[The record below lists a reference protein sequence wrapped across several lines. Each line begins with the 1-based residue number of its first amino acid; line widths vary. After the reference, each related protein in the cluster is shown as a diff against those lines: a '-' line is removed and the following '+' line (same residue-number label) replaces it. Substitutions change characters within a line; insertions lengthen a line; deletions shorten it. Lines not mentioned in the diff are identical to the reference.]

1 MLSKKIVVI
10 GGGTGTFTVLSGL
23 KKISRLKSFVHL
35 DISVIVSMMDSGG
48 SNRVIRDEFGLLPTS
63 DIRQC
68 ILALASNNSDKT
80 IRELF
85 NYRYTQGTG
94 ISGMT
99 FGNLFMA
106 ALTDILKSQDKAIE
120 ETCRILDVKGKI
132 IPVTFDNSQLVATYD
147 NGIQVLGEHFI
158 DEPSKKT
165 IYHKIIN
172 LEIFPAAKI
181 NPDVSRTIKEA
192 DLIILGP
199 GDLYTSILCNIVVD
213 GMANK
218 IVKSKAKKLYIA
230 NLMTR
235 FGQTD
240 GFGLKEHIEEVEKY
254 LGKDSIDYCLFNN
267 PNNISRKAIKWYK
280 DNDVEPVK
288 NNYTGKIKI
297 KTKDLASDTFYVVTT
312 ESQKNNK
319 SDKLTRSLIRHDSSK
334 LAKAIVQLL

>member
-1 MLSKKIVVI
+1 MELKNKRKKIVVI
-10 GGGTGTFTVLSGL
+10 GGGTGTFTVLLGL
-23 KKISRLKSFVHL
+23 KQIPNL

-68 ILALASNNSDKT
+68 ILALSSDNT
-80 IRELF
+80 DEVIRRLF

-106 ALTDILKSQDKAIE
+106 ALTDILKSQKKAIE
-120 ETCRILDVKGKI
+120 ETSRILDVSGKV
-132 IPVTFDNSQLVATYD
+132 IPVTFDNSQLIATYD

-165 IYHKIIN
+165 IYHKITN
-172 LEIFPAAKI
+172 LEVFPSAKI
-181 NPDVSRTIKEA
+181 NSDASKAIVEA

-213 GMANK
+213 GMAK
-218 IVKSKAKKLYIA
+218 KVFKSKAKKLYIA

-240 GFGLKEHIEEVEKY
+240 GFGLKEHIEEIEKY
-254 LGKDSIDYCLFNN
+254 LGKDSLNYCLFNQTEK
-267 PNNISRKAIKWYK
+267 ISRKAIQWYK
-280 DNDVEPVK
+280 SNDVEPVID
-288 NNYTGKIKI
+288 NYKGRVRVIK
-297 KTKDLASDTFYVVTT
+297 KDLVSNKFYKQ
-312 ESQKNNK
+312 SK
-319 SDKLTRSLIRHDSSK
+319 SDKLVRSLIRHDSGK
-334 LAKAIVQLL
+334 LAKAIVKILEQ

>member
-1 MLSKKIVVI
+1 MIRKKIVVI

-23 KKISRLKSFVHL
+23 KHIPNL

-80 IRELF
+80 IRDLF

-106 ALTDILKSQDKAIE
+106 ALTDILKSQNKAIE
-120 ETCRILDVKGKI
+120 ETCRILDVKGKV

-147 NGIQVLGEHFI
+147 NGVQVLGEHFI
-158 DEPSKKT
+158 DEPNKKI
-165 IYHKIIN
+165 IYHRITN
-172 LEIFPAAKI
+172 LEVFPQAKVNPNAAKAI
-181 NPDVSRTIKEA
+181 AEA
-192 DLIILGP
+192 DLIVLGP

-213 GMANK
+213 GVAKK
-218 IVKSKAKKLYIA
+218 IAKSKAKKLYIA
-230 NLMTR
+230 NIMTR

-240 GFGLKEHIEEVEKY
+240 GFGLKEHIEEIEKY
-254 LGKDSIDYCLFNN
+254 LGNGTLDYCLFNKMDRVS
-267 PNNISRKAIKWYK
+267 PKAIKWYK
-280 DNDVEPVK
+280 DNDALPVK
-288 NNYTGKIKI
+288 NNYNGAVKVI
-297 KTKDLASDTFYVVTT
+297 TKDLVSTAYYK
-312 ESQKNNK
+312 KN
-319 SDKLTRSLIRHDSSK
+319 SADKLTRSLVRHDSSK
-334 LAKAIVQLL
+334 LAKAIIELL

>member
-1 MLSKKIVVI
+1 MISKKVVVI

-23 KKISRLKSFVHL
+23 KHIPNL

-80 IRELF
+80 IRDLF

-106 ALTDILKSQDKAIE
+106 ALTDILSSQKLAIE
-120 ETCRILDVKGKI
+120 ETCRILDVKGKV

-147 NGIQVLGEHFI
+147 NGVQVLGEHFI
-158 DEPSKKT
+158 DEPNKKT
-165 IYHKIIN
+165 IYHRITN
-172 LEIFPAAKI
+172 LEVFPQASVNPDAAKAI
-181 NPDVSRTIKEA
+181 AEA

-199 GDLYTSILCNIVVD
+199 GDLYTSILCNVVVD
-213 GMANK
+213 GVAKK
-218 IVKSKAKKLYIA
+218 IAKSKAKKLYIA
-230 NLMTR
+230 NIMTR

-240 GFGLKEHIEEVEKY
+240 GFGLAEHIEEIEKY
-254 LGKDSIDYCLFNN
+254 LGKGTLDYCLFNKMDRVS
-267 PNNISRKAIKWYK
+267 PKAIKWYK
-280 DNDVEPVK
+280 DNDATPVK
-288 NNYTGKIKI
+288 NNYKGDVKVI
-297 KTKDLASDTFYVVTT
+297 TKDLVSTAFY
-312 ESQKNNK
+312 KRNPA
-319 SDKLTRSLIRHDSSK
+319 DKLTRSLVRHDSSK
-334 LAKAIVQLL
+334 LAKAIESLIVVS

>member
-1 MLSKKIVVI
+1 MIRKKIVVI

-23 KKISRLKSFVHL
+23 KHIPNI

-68 ILALASNNSDKT
+68 ILALASNDSDKT
-80 IRELF
+80 FRELF

-106 ALTDILKSQDKAIE
+106 ALTDILKSQDKAIK

-132 IPVTFDNSQLVATYD
+132 IPVTFDNSELVATYD
-147 NGIQVLGEHFI
+147 NGVQVLGEHYI
-158 DEPSKKT
+158 DEPSRKT
-165 IYHKIIN
+165 IYHKITN
-172 LEIFPAAKI
+172 LEVFPKARLNKDAEKAI
-181 NPDVSRTIKEA
+181 QEA
-192 DLIILGP
+192 DLIVLGP

-213 GMANK
+213 GMARK
-218 IVKSKAKKLYIA
+218 IAKSKAKKLYVA
-230 NLMTR
+230 NIMTR

-240 GFGLKEHIEEVEKY
+240 NFGLQEHIDEIEKY
-254 LGKDSIDYCLFNN
+254 LGKNVLDYCVFND
-267 PNNISRKAIKWYK
+267 PKYVSKKAVEWYIKNN
-280 DNDVEPVK
+280 VEQVK
-288 NNYTGKIKI
+288 NNYKGKVKI
-297 KTKDLASDTFYVVTT
+297 VTKDLVSTSYYK
-312 ESQKNNK
+312 KNPV
-319 SDKLTRSLIRHDSSK
+319 DKLTRSLVRHDSGK

>member
-1 MLSKKIVVI
+1 MIRKKIVVI

-23 KKISRLKSFVHL
+23 KHIPNL

-80 IRELF
+80 IRDLF

-106 ALTDILKSQDKAIE
+106 ALTDILKSQNKAIE
-120 ETCRILDVKGKI
+120 ETCRILDVKGKV

-147 NGIQVLGEHFI
+147 NGVQVLGEHFI
-158 DEPSKKT
+158 DEPNKKI
-165 IYHKIIN
+165 IYHRITNFEVYPQAKVN
-172 LEIFPAAKI
+172 PNAAKAI
-181 NPDVSRTIKEA
+181 AEA
-192 DLIILGP
+192 DLIVLGP

-213 GMANK
+213 GVAKK
-218 IVKSKAKKLYIA
+218 IAKSKAKKLYIA
-230 NLMTR
+230 NIMTR

-240 GFGLKEHIEEVEKY
+240 GFGLKEHIEEIEKY
-254 LGKDSIDYCLFNN
+254 LGNGTLDYCLFNKMDRVS
-267 PNNISRKAIKWYK
+267 PKAIKWYK
-280 DNDVEPVK
+280 DNDALPVK
-288 NNYTGKIKI
+288 NNYNGAVKVI
-297 KTKDLASDTFYVVTT
+297 TKDLVSTAYYK
-312 ESQKNNK
+312 KN
-319 SDKLTRSLIRHDSSK
+319 SADKLTRSLVRHDSSK
-334 LAKAIVQLL
+334 LAKAIIELL

>member
-1 MLSKKIVVI
+1 MRFRKIVVI

-23 KKISRLKSFVHL
+23 KKIPNL

-68 ILALASNNSDKT
+68 ILALSSNNSDKT

-106 ALTDILKSQDKAIE
+106 ALTDILKSQKEAIK
-120 ETCRILDVKGKI
+120 ETSRILDVKGKV

-165 IYHKIIN
+165 IYHKIVN
-172 LEIFPAAKI
+172 LEVFPQARI
-181 NPDVSRTIKEA
+181 NPEALKVISDA
-192 DLIILGP
+192 DLIVLGP

-213 GMANK
+213 GVARK
-218 IVKSKAKKLYIA
+218 IAKSSAKKVYIA
-230 NLMTR
+230 NIMTR

-240 GFGLKEHIEEVEKY
+240 GFGLKEHIEEIEKY
-254 LGKDSIDYCLFNN
+254 LGKDVLDYCLFNN
-267 PNNISRKAIKWYK
+267 QKTISKKALKWYA
-280 DNDVEPVK
+280 DNDAITVSDNYSGIRHIKVIKK
-288 NNYTGKIKI
+288 N
-297 KTKDLASDTFYVVTT
+297 LASTKFYVDTST
-312 ESQKNNK
+312 ESHKQSS
-319 SDKLTRSLIRHDSSK
+319 SDKLTRSLIRHDSNK
-334 LAKAIVQLL
+334 LAKAIVELL

>member
-1 MLSKKIVVI
+1 MIPKRIVVI

-23 KKISRLKSFVHL
+23 KHIPNL

-80 IRELF
+80 IRDLF

-106 ALTDILKSQDKAIE
+106 ALTDILDSQSKAIE
-120 ETCRILDVKGKI
+120 ETCRILDVKGKV

-147 NGIQVLGEHFI
+147 NGVQVLGEHFI

-165 IYHKIIN
+165 IYHRITN
-172 LEIFPAAKI
+172 LEVFPQAKVNPDAAKALA
-181 NPDVSRTIKEA
+181 EA

-213 GMANK
+213 GVAKK
-218 IVKSKAKKLYIA
+218 IAKSKAKKLYIA
-230 NLMTR
+230 NIMTR

-240 GFGLKEHIEEVEKY
+240 GFGLAEHIEEIEKY
-254 LGKDSIDYCLFNN
+254 LGRGTLNYCLFNKMDK
-267 PNNISRKAIKWYK
+267 ISPKAIKWYK
-280 DNDVEPVK
+280 DNDSSPVK
-288 NNYTGKIKI
+288 NNYKGEVKVIS
-297 KTKDLASDTFYVVTT
+297 KDLASTAFY
-312 ESQKNNK
+312 KRNPA
-319 SDKLTRSLIRHDSSK
+319 DKLTRSLVRHDSKK
-334 LAKAIVQLL
+334 LSRTIAKFILN

>member
-1 MLSKKIVVI
+1 MTQKKIVVI

-23 KKISRLKSFVHL
+23 KHIPNL

-80 IRELF
+80 IRDLF

-106 ALTDILKSQDKAIE
+106 ALTDILKSQSKAIE
-120 ETCRILDVKGKI
+120 ETCRILDVKGKV

-147 NGIQVLGEHFI
+147 NGVQVLGEHFI

-165 IYHKIIN
+165 IYHRITN
-172 LEIFPAAKI
+172 LEVFPQAKVNPDAAKAI
-181 NPDVSRTIKEA
+181 ADA

-213 GMANK
+213 GVAKK
-218 IVKSKAKKLYIA
+218 IAKSKAKKLYIA
-230 NLMTR
+230 NIMTR

-240 GFGLKEHIEEVEKY
+240 GFGLAEHIEEIEKY
-254 LGKDSIDYCLFNN
+254 LGFGTLDYCLFNKMDRVS
-267 PNNISRKAIKWYK
+267 PKAIKWYK
-280 DNDVEPVK
+280 DNDSTPVK
-288 NNYTGKIKI
+288 NNYKGDVKVI
-297 KTKDLASDTFYVVTT
+297 TKDLVSTAFYK
-312 ESQKNNK
+312 KNPA
-319 SDKLTRSLIRHDSSK
+319 DKLTRSLVRHDSSK
-334 LAKAIVQLL
+334 LAKAIESLIVFS

>member
-1 MLSKKIVVI
+1 MLLKKIVVI

-23 KKISRLKSFVHL
+23 KKIPNL

-80 IRELF
+80 IRDLF

-106 ALTDILKSQDKAIE
+106 ALTDILKSQDKAIK
-120 ETCRILDVKGKI
+120 ETCRILDVKGKV
-132 IPVTFDNSQLVATYD
+132 IPVTFDKSELVATYD
-147 NGIQVLGEHFI
+147 NGVQVLGEHYI

-165 IYHKIIN
+165 IYHKITN
-172 LEIFPAAKI
+172 LEVFPKARI
-181 NPDVSRTIKEA
+181 NSDATKAIAEA

-213 GMANK
+213 GMAKK
-218 IVKSKAKKLYIA
+218 ITKSKAKKLYIS

-240 GFGLKEHIEEVEKY
+240 GFGLKEHIDEIEKY
-254 LGKDSIDYCLFNN
+254 IGKNTIDYCLFNN
-267 PNNISRKAIKWYK
+267 PKNISRNAIKWYK
-280 DNDVEPVK
+280 DNNAELVK
-288 NNYTGKIKI
+288 NNYSGKIKI
-297 KTKDLASDTFYVVTT
+297 ITKDLASTTFYKK
-312 ESQKNNK
+312 SS
-319 SDKLTRSLIRHDSSK
+319 SDKLVRSLIRHDSGK
-334 LAKAIVQLL
+334 LAKAIVKLL

>member
-1 MLSKKIVVI
+1 MSLKKIVVI

-23 KKISRLKSFVHL
+23 KHIPNL

-106 ALTDILKSQDKAIE
+106 ALTDILKSQNKAIE
-120 ETCRILDVKGKI
+120 ETSRILDVKGKI
-132 IPVTFDNSQLVATYD
+132 IPVTFDKSELVATYD
-147 NGIQVLGEHFI
+147 NGIQVLGEHYI

-165 IYHKIIN
+165 IYHKITN
-172 LEIFPAAKI
+172 LEVFPKAKI
-181 NPDVSRTIKEA
+181 NPDATKVIAEA

-199 GDLYTSILCNIVVD
+199 GDLYTSILCNVVVD
-213 GMANK
+213 GMAKK
-218 IVKSKAKKLYIA
+218 IANSKAKKLYIA
-230 NLMTR
+230 NIMTR

-240 GFGLKEHIEEVEKY
+240 GFGLQEHIEEIEKY
-254 LGKDSIDYCLFNN
+254 LGKNTLDYCLFNKMDKVS
-267 PNNISRKAIKWYK
+267 PKAIKWYK
-280 DNDVEPVK
+280 DNDADIVADNMQSTTKLKIIKK
-288 NNYTGKIKI
+288 N
-297 KTKDLASDTFYVVTT
+297 LASTKYY
-312 ESQKNNK
+312 KRNPA
-319 SDKLTRSLIRHDSSK
+319 DKLVRSLIRHDSSK

>member
-23 KKISRLKSFVHL
+23 KKIPNI

-63 DIRQC
+63 DVRQC

-106 ALTDILKSQDKAIE
+106 ALTDILKSQKLAIE
-120 ETCRILDVKGKI
+120 ETCRILDVKGKV
-132 IPVTFDNSQLVATYD
+132 IPVTYDNSQLVATYD
-147 NGIQVLGEHFI
+147 NGVQVLGEHFI

-165 IYHKIIN
+165 IYHNITS
-172 LEIFPAAKI
+172 LEVFPKAKI
-181 NPDVSRTIKEA
+181 NKDAALAIKEA

-199 GDLYTSILCNIVVD
+199 GDLYTSILCNVVVD
-213 GMANK
+213 GVAK
-218 IVKSKAKKLYIA
+218 KVAESKAKKLYIA
-230 NLMTR
+230 NIMTR

-240 GFGLKEHIEEVEKY
+240 GFGLREHVVEMEKY
-254 LGKDSIDYCLFNN
+254 LGKNTINYCLFNN
-267 PNNISRKAIKWYK
+267 PKSISKKAVKWYK
-280 DNDVEPVK
+280 DNDAEPVK
-288 NNYTGKIKI
+288 NNYTGDVKVV
-297 KTKDLASDTFYVVTT
+297 TKDLVSNIFY
-312 ESQKNNK
+312 KNNK
-319 SDKLTRSLIRHDSSK
+319 SDKLTRSLIRHDSGK
-334 LAKAIVQLL
+334 LAKAIVELL